1 MKPMHALAW
10 GALLLTVT
18 IASDLAFGSAARWPQ
33 GQPVSRQPFAGILD
47 EHPAIR
53 YADGTATDRVARLA
67 AALAAGTQTLT
78 YEEPGGYLRS
88 LLRALDISPESQLLV
103 FSKTGIQRASTGPR
117 NPRALYFNDSVVVG
131 YIAGA
136 RLIEIAAHDPAL
148 GVIFYTVDQA
158 RSSGADVSRRT
169 NCLTCHVSGSTLD
182 VPGLITRSNFTNALG
197 EVIPQL
203 GFHVVDHRTPLA
215 QRWGGWFVTGRYD
228 LAPYGGVTHM
238 GNVATA
244 LHPTADREAGT
255 SNEILFRW
263 LEADATALGYASH
276 ESDIAALMVFDHQMR
291 AINLLTRLNWESRVA
306 AHDGRADFTRGEL
319 RKLAD
324 EVADYFL
331 FVGEAPPPARLTPRA
346 GFATQFTGAG
356 PKDARGRSLR
366 ELDLTSRLLKYPC
379 SYMIYSQAFDNLPA
393 AAKLAVY
400 QRIHAVLTSTSTGA
414 STHLSAA
421 DRQAI
426 LEILNETKGDWPKAF
441 TPRARRL

>member
-1 MKPMHALAW
+1 
-10 GALLLTVT
+10 
-18 IASDLAFGSAARWPQ
+18 
-33 GQPVSRQPFAGILD
+33 
-47 EHPAIR
+47 
-53 YADGTATDRVARLA
+53 
-67 AALAAGTQTLT
+67 
-78 YEEPGGYLRS
+78 
-88 LLRALDISPESQLLV
+88 
-103 FSKTGIQRASTGPR
+103 
-117 NPRALYFNDSVVVG
+117 
-131 YIAGA
+131 
-136 RLIEIAAHDPAL
+136 
-148 GVIFYTVDQA
+148 
-158 RSSGADVSRRT
+158 
-169 NCLTCHVSGSTLD
+169 
-182 VPGLITRSNFTNALG
+182 
-197 EVIPQL
+197 
-203 GFHVVDHRTPLA
+203 
-215 QRWGGWFVTGRYD
+215 
-228 LAPYGGVTHM
+228 
-238 GNVATA
+238 
-244 LHPTADREAGT
+244 
-255 SNEILFRW
+255 
-263 LEADATALGYASH
+263 
-276 ESDIAALMVFDHQMR
+276 
-291 AINLLTRLNWESRVA
+291 
-306 AHDGRADFTRGEL
+306 L